1 MRHHR
6 AHWPLGG
13 EYTVDLDSPHKGPV
27 TRKMFLFDDVI
38 MALVWEQLSLN
49 CSRYLSVK
57 LIWRLLK
64 IKIIA
69 KSPWGKWANMLYLLS
84 AEDKVHAQ
92 VQEAPKVV
100 LPEVDTHGPGERS
113 LETFRKLKRLVRFCD
128 IPSVISND
136 DISLHYNILL
146 WLICF
151 CTMMTKFGPIH
162 LMYKVNAVFIY
173 GRVDSRLAPSQR
185 ETSLQSKA
193 ISHWLGAHLDSAL
206 YGNEPGCQCC
216 CWCSW
221 ISLC

>member
-49 CSRYLSVK
+49 CSRYLSVER
-57 LIWRLLK
+57 IWRL
-64 IKIIA
+64 
-69 KSPWGKWANMLYLLS
+69 SPNLPEENELTCFYLFS
-84 AEDKVHAQ
+84 VAEEKVHAK

-100 LPEVDTHGPGERS
+100 LPEVDAHGPGERS
-113 LETFRKLKRLVRFCD
+113 RETFRELKRLVRFCD
-128 IPSVISND
+128 IPSGISND
-136 DISLHYNILL
+136 VISLHYNILL
-146 WLICF
+146 RLICF
-151 CTMMTKFGPIH
+151 CTMMTKFGRVH

-185 ETSLQSKA
+185 ETSLQSNA

-206 YGNEPGCQCC
+206 YGNEPGCHCC
-216 CWCSW
+216 CWCSR